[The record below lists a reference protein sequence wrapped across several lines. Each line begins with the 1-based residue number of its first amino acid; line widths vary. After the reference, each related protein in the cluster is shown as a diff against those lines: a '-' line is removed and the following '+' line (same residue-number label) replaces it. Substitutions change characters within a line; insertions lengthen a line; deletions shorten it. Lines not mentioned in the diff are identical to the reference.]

1 MQVLGHVDLAAAV
14 LIERVEA
21 LPQLVVAHLALL
33 TLANKHLELVKI
45 ELIRYVNICEAGAVS
60 RSVHQVVQKAAQIE
74 PQAGHDGAGFS

>member
-1 MQVLGHVDLAAAV
+1 MKLECGVEHHRIITVDT
-14 LIERVEA
+14 
-21 LPQLVVAHLALL
+21 H
-33 TLANKHLELVKI
+33 ELVKI